1 MKVPR
6 DAMLPPQD
14 AFLGNGRKGRPLFA
28 WEFSLRRAASCLLM
42 IARMISCFRRGLL
55 LSCAALMLAACST
68 RETKQA
74 LQKAADLES
83 QQHYEDA
90 NDVLVDALRA
100 RETKIRAGVEAP
112 ADQASIDALTKK
124 VQADSEILK
133 MERAQIPLYLH
144 LDRADLA
151 SAVYS
156 DIMAGNS
163 GDKVLYDLLKNK
175 DAAIRTGAVRT
186 LGLSGNAD
194 AIDALAQAAKD
205 TDEDVRRAAVAALG
219 TIKDP
224 QAVTK
229 AVPVLIGALNDSYW
243 FVRSDAADALGR
255 EKDTRAI
262 QPLLDTVSDPDS
274 NVESAAENALI
285 ALCSTPGLSVNEFAS
300 HLNDA
305 NPKIVMISAV
315 CLAVLKDP
323 RAVPVL
329 VKLASS
335 PDVSTRLHAVK
346 GLGETGDP
354 SVIPTLRQTLQD
366 PEVNVR
372 GWSIIGLDK
381 LKDQGSV
388 PQLRALAN
396 DPSQTPHI
404 REFAQ
409 AAVNHLTG
417 QTATLAP
424 VSK

>member
-1 MKVPR
+1 M
-6 DAMLPPQD
+6 
-14 AFLGNGRKGRPLFA
+14 PL
-28 WEFSLRRAASCLLM
+28 
-42 IARMISCFRRGLL
+42 CFRRGLL
-55 LSCAALMLAACST
+55 LSCSVLALAACSI

-74 LQKAADLES
+74 LQKASDLES

-100 RETKIRAGVEAP
+100 REAKIRARSETP
-112 ADQASIDALTKK
+112 TDSASIDALTKK

-133 MERAQIPLYLH
+133 MERAQIPIYLH

-156 DIMAGNS
+156 DILAGHP
-163 GDKVLYDLLKNK
+163 GDKVLVDLLKDK
-175 DAAIRTGAVRT
+175 DASIRTGAVRT

-194 AIDALAQAAKD
+194 ALDALATATKD
-205 TDEDVRRAAVAALG
+205 TDEDVRRAAVAAVG

-224 QAVTK
+224 RT
-229 AVPVLIGALNDSYW
+229 VPILISALNDTYW

-255 EKDTRAI
+255 KDVRAI
-262 QPLLDTVSDPDS
+262 PPLLDTVSDPDS

-285 ALCSTPGLSVNEFAS
+285 ALCAAPGVTADMFAA

-305 NPKIVMISAV
+305 NPKIVMISSV

-323 RAVPVL
+323 RATPVL
-329 VKLASS
+329 IKLAQST
-335 PDVSTRLHAVK
+335 DVATRLHAVK

-354 SVIPTLRQTLQD
+354 AVIPTLRQTLQD

-388 PQLRALAN
+388 PQLKALAA
-396 DPSQTPHI
+396 DPNQTPNI

-409 AAVNHLTG
+409 KAVDHLTG
-417 QTATLAP
+417 PPDTDPA
-424 VSK
+424 SK